1 MEQEINKIINAMKK
15 VLSTNSFTEDES
27 GNMVREHTESRL
39 TIQYRFSFMHSQVR
53 LEQRENRFH
62 WTKMG
67 SESYKKIKILKDG
80 FIFNGNKIT
89 IR

>member
-1 MEQEINKIINAMKK
+1 MEQEIDKIIEAMKV
-15 VLSTNSFTEDES
+15 VLKTNLFKEDVD
-27 GNMVREHTESRL
+27 GNMVREHNESRL
-39 TIQYRFSFMHSQVR
+39 TIQYRFNFMHSQVR

-67 SESYKKIKILKDG
+67 SEPYKKIKILKDG
-80 FIFNGNKIT
+80 FIFNGNKIA

>member
-1 MEQEINKIINAMKK
+1 MEQEIDKIIEAMKV
-15 VLSTNSFTEDES
+15 VLKTNLFKEDVD

-39 TIQYRFSFMHSQVR
+39 TIQYRFNFMHSQVR
-53 LEQRENRFH
+53 LEQRENRFY
-62 WTKMG
+62 WTNMG

-80 FIFNGNKIT
+80 FIFNGNKIA

>member
-1 MEQEINKIINAMKK
+1 MEQDINKIIDAMKV
-15 VLSTNSFTEDES
+15 VLKANLFKEDED
-27 GNMVREHTESRL
+27 GNMVREHNESRC
-39 TIQYRFSFMHSQVR
+39 TVQYRFNFMHSQVR

-80 FIFNGNKIT
+80 FIFNGNKIA

>member
-1 MEQEINKIINAMKK
+1 MEQEIDKIIEAMKV
-15 VLSTNSFTEDES
+15 VLKTNLFKEDEN
-27 GNMVREHTESRL
+27 GNMVREHNESRC
-39 TIQYRFSFMHSQVR
+39 TVQYRFNFMHSQVR
-53 LEQRENRFH
+53 LEQREGRSY

-80 FIFNGNKIT
+80 FIFNGNKIA

>member
-1 MEQEINKIINAMKK
+1 MEQKINKIINAMKI
-15 VLSTNSFTEDES
+15 VLKSNSFKEDEY
-27 GNMVREHTESRL
+27 GNMVCEHREYRCTV
-39 TIQYRFSFMHSQVR
+39 QYRFVFMHSQVR

-80 FIFNGNKIT
+80 FIFNGNKIA